1 VLNILC
7 GFSVG
12 EIAGVFVS
20 SHTAIEKRISRA
32 RKALA
37 ETIV

>member
-1 VLNILC
+1 VLNILW

-12 EIAGVFVS
+12 EIAGAFVS

-32 RKALA
+32 KKVLA